1 LDSVEM
7 QLEEF
12 DMSTRLTRYAVYL
25 LGIVAINTAFQDAQ
39 ANAITQITA
48 SADWT
53 SFIATLDG
61 QSINFDYG
69 QSSISGARAE
79 YVDNAGTAVSDS
91 ASGWGDTD
99 ALSSIPNAVGHGYTS
114 ANSLNADG
122 TGIADGITN
131 TYGRGT
137 ATAYRIGYFSALAAG
152 DPENSHTLVVSL
164 TFDIAEMFNYDLLTD
179 AVGAYSYYAIG
190 LYYIDSEGRTTG
202 IEGDNDVFSHYGN
215 PGSTDCNGDC
225 NGTWTLTPTLSISQE
240 ISGGRVYALDAF
252 LYTDAN
258 AGTPAVIPE
267 PSTLG
272 LLALGLVGF
281 AVSRHRKTV

>member
-1 LDSVEM
+1 M
-7 QLEEF
+7 
-12 DMSTRLTRYAVYL
+12 RRYALCL
-25 LGIVAINTAFQDAQ
+25 LGILVINPAFQDAH
-39 ANAITQITA
+39 ATAISQVTA

-53 SFIATLDG
+53 TFTATLDG
-61 QSINFDYG
+61 QSINFDNG
-69 QSSISGARAE
+69 QSSTSFGRAE
-79 YVDNAGTAVSDS
+79 YVDNAGTGVTNG

-114 ANSLNADG
+114 ADSLNADG
-122 TGIADGITN
+122 TGIADGTTN
-131 TYGRGT
+131 TYGRGV
-137 ATAYRIGYFSALAAG
+137 AYAYRIGYFSGLLNA
-152 DPENSHTLVVSL
+152 DPSSTSTLMASVA
-164 TFDIAEMFNYDLLTD
+164 FDIEHFFDYDLLTD

-190 LYYIDSEGRTTG
+190 LYYIDSEGITTPV
-202 IEGDNDVFSHYGN
+202 EGVNGDSGVFSHYGHS
-215 PGSTDCNGDC
+215 GSTYCNGGEDC
-225 NGTWTLTPTLSISQE
+225 NGTWKLADTLRINRE
-240 ISGGRVYALDAF
+240 ISGGRIYALDAF

>member
-1 LDSVEM
+1 M

-39 ANAITQITA
+39 ANAITQVTA

-91 ASGWGDTD
+91 APGWGDTD

-137 ATAYRIGYFSALAAG
+137 ASAYRIGYFDLRDSTSTYALVA
-152 DPENSHTLVVSL
+152 SL
-164 TFDIAEMFNYDLLTD
+164 GFDIEHFFDYDILTD
-179 AVGAYSYYAIG
+179 AVGAYTRYAIG
-190 LYYIDSEGRTTG
+190 LYYIDDNNKTVAVEGVN
-202 IEGDNDVFSHYGN
+202 GDNGEFRHYGN
-215 PGSTDCNGDC
+215 SGGSADCSNGDC
-225 NGTWTLTPTLSISQE
+225 NGAWTLTPTLSISRE